1 MVLEQVDALPL
12 QTWFPLALL
21 KWAIVAGSLAA
32 AGLLIAWLVC
42 AMRHGPIAGVRIVWH
57 ALGAAV
63 VDLVG
68 ISPRRV
74 WALSWLAIRESIR
87 RRVVVVFA
95 VFVVVL
101 LFAGWFLDPGST
113 HPARLYLSFVLTA
126 TSYLTVLLA
135 LLLSAMSLPTDIKN
149 KTLHTVVTKPV
160 RPSEVVLGRML
171 GFTAVGT
178 MLLAIMAAISYGFV
192 IRGLS
197 HTHKLT
203 AADLKATGQASAGQ
217 TAPLTT
223 DRKVVLRSPL
233 KGFTSRVHQHRHE
246 ATIERSGEGRIAP
259 AQNHWHEL
267 KISRSGGKT
276 IYKLGG
282 PRGMLV
288 ARVPV
293 YGKLRFK
300 DRTGKPADKGVNVG
314 DEWTYRSFIEG
325 GTLATAIWTFDGVT
339 PQRFPK
345 DQFPKGLPLEMNIEV
360 FRTYKGTTE
369 DPENIPGI
377 PGSIWVSNPIA
388 GDILQLQE
396 ARHEADKKGRSS
408 QVRTITQRIAE
419 LRRCQ
424 AELPSPVEA
433 KIFTARDFVTEVI
446 YIPRKLETH
455 DGKELDLFA
464 DFVVD
469 GRVEIWLRCVPPAQ
483 YFGVA
488 QADVYL
494 RTRNASFLLN
504 FIKGYLGIWLQMVL
518 IIGIGVMFSTY
529 LSGPVAVIA
538 TAGAL
543 VGGLFSGFMMQLA
556 RGQVVG
562 GGPFEA
568 LVRILLQQNLISE
581 LEPGLRTTVVQMLD
595 GVLQVGLFVA
605 ASILP
610 AFAQF
615 SFADYVAYG
624 FDISGAMIFRNVCR
638 ALAFLVPL
646 FIAAYL
652 FLKTREV
659 AK

>member
-1 MVLEQVDALPL
+1 MVLEQADALPL

-21 KWAIVAGSLAA
+21 KWVIVLGSLAM

-42 AMRHGPIAGVRIVWH
+42 AMRHGPIASVRIVSG

-63 VDLVG
+63 VDLVR

-74 WALSWLAIRESIR
+74 WALAWLAIRESIR

-113 HPARLYLSFVLTA
+113 QPARLYLSFVLTA

-135 LLLSAMSLPTDIKN
+135 LFLSAMSLPADIKN

-160 RPSEVVLGRML
+160 RPSEIVLGRML

-178 MLLAIMAAISYGFV
+178 MLLAVMAAISYGFV

-203 AADLKATGQASAGQ
+203 GADLKATQQAPDGQP
-217 TAPLTT
+217 AP
-223 DRKVVLRSPL
+223 R

-246 ATIERSGEGRIAP
+246 ATIEPSGEGRIAP

-267 KISRSGGKT
+267 KITRSGGKPL
-276 IYKLGG
+276 YKLSG
-282 PRGMLV
+282 PKGMLV

-345 DQFPKGLPLEMNIEV
+345 QQFPKGLPLEMNIEV

-388 GDILQLQE
+388 GDILQLEKAREE
-396 ARHEADKKGRSS
+396 AERRGRSS
-408 QVRTITQRIAE
+408 QSQKIDRRIAE
-419 LRRCQ
+419 LRRRQ
-424 AELPSPVEA
+424 AELPPPVEA
-433 KIFTARDFVTEVI
+433 KIFTARDFVTEVV

-455 DGKELDLFA
+455 DGKERDLFA

-483 YFGVA
+483 YFGTA

-494 RTRNASFLLN
+494 RARNASFLLN
-504 FIKGYLGIWLQMVL
+504 FSKGYLGIWLQMVL

-595 GVLQVGLFVA
+595 EVLQVGLFVA

-615 SFADYVAYG
+615 SFADHVAYG
-624 FDISGAMIFRNVCR
+624 FDISGVMIFRNACR
-638 ALAFLVPL
+638 ALAFLLPL
-646 FIAAYL
+646 FVAAYL